1 MTNTVVPDR
10 AFGLAVDFPKNSKEL
25 PTRDLRSD
33 GLIDNTT
40 PSMRS
45 KADATNAA
53 GIERRQS
60 RTSRCVTGTVRTRC
74 PAHVRG
80 AAIRHFEEVGQAADF
95 PIATPPQLLGSV
107 RGPNA
112 NPRRF

>member
-1 MTNTVVPDR
+1 MTNTVLPDR
-10 AFGLAVDFPKNSKEL
+10 AFGIAVDLPKNSKEL
-25 PTRDLRSD
+25 PTWDLRSD

-40 PSMRS
+40 PSMIESRR
-45 KADATNAA
+45 D
-53 GIERRQS
+53 ERR
-60 RTSRCVTGTVRTRC
+60 RNRA
-74 PAHVRG
+74 PAITNFPMCHRHGSHEISGSHSG
-80 AAIRHFEEVGQAADF
+80 AAIQDFEEISQAADF